1 MVFSRP
7 KAIQISVANPELLQ
21 SLSNIFTEQNL
32 RKHHSTLSIRSDRF
46 VFSEAQTGNPCLEQ
60 TAEGDVELVFSVGGD
75 SYRWRLFRFLKETAI
90 DSEQKQRANF
100 LKNILLTALLCCQ
113 ILLILSEKINAR
125 SLGPE
130 ESCTQDV
137 EEKLI
142 IMVKGFWEQI
152 ASNDSLPLAFMRLYR
167 MGMLVLHDLLTN
179 GYLVAKDVRAWF
191 DQFPRFYSGTVEGI
205 AEFQTLLLNNQ
216 QEIRSI
222 YANSPSGMAL
232 KAVVAAGVFLL
243 LMTLAISCF
252 YGAGIAAGL
261 WVGVQSFFTAVSA
274 ANGLAIATV
283 VCPIALGIASAGAT
297 NRFFTPKPSLDSEI
311 DALSAQLGCVA

>member
-46 VFSEAQTGNPCLEQ
+46 VFSEAQTGNPCLKQ
-60 TAEGDVELVFSVGGD
+60 TPEGYVELVFSVGAE
-75 SYRWRLFRFLKETAI
+75 SYRWQLFDLPEQMNAN
-90 DSEQKQRANF
+90 SEQIEQADF
-100 LKNILLTALLCCQ
+100 LKNTLLTALLCCQ
-113 ILLILSEKINAR
+113 ILLILSEKINSR
-125 SLGPE
+125 LLEPE
-130 ESCTQDV
+130 ESFTQEP

-142 IMVKGFWEQI
+142 TMVKVLWEQI
-152 ASNDSLPLAFMRLYR
+152 ASNDSLPPDFMQLCR
-167 MGMLVLHDLLTN
+167 MGMLVLHDLLATD
-179 GYLVAKDVRAWF
+179 YLAARDVYALF
-191 DQFPRFYSGTVEGI
+191 EPFPRSRSGTVEGI
-205 AEFQTLLLNNQ
+205 AEFQTLLLTNQ

-232 KAVVAAGVFLL
+232 KAVVAAAVLLL
-243 LMTLAISCF
+243 LMTLAIACF

-274 ANGLAIATV
+274 ANGLAIATLI
-283 VCPIALGIASAGAT
+283 CPVALGVAGGEAT
-297 NRFFTPKPSLDSEI
+297 NRFFTPKSPLDSEI

>member
-90 DSEQKQRANF
+90 DSEQKQRADF
-100 LKNILLTALLCCQ
+100 LRNTLLTALLCCR

-142 IMVKGFWEQI
+142 SMVNALLNQI
-152 ASNDSLPLAFMRLYR
+152 ASNDSLPLAFAQLCR
-167 MGMLVLHDLLTN
+167 MGMLVLHDLLVTD
-179 GYLVAKDVRAWF
+179 YLAAKDVLAWF

-205 AEFQTLLLNNQ
+205 ADFQRLLLSNQ
-216 QEIRSI
+216 EEVRSI
-222 YANSPSGMAL
+222 YAQSPSGMAL
-232 KAVVAAGVFLL
+232 KAVVAAAVFLL
-243 LMTLAISCF
+243 LMTLAIACF

-274 ANGLAIATV
+274 ANGLAIATLI
-283 VCPIALGIASAGAT
+283 CPVALGVAGGEAT